1 MAALTLATIVGVGIL
16 STTARLQPAQKGG
29 EEETGPYEVVANW
42 PQPWSGPG
50 YIWGSQPGV
59 FAETPNRVF
68 IVARGE
74 IKLPAQT
81 GRGFNGS
88 WGSTG
93 ERATVPKA
101 EMHNCIVIVDAS
113 GKLVESWS
121 QWDHL
126 FEGGGGPHK
135 IRISPYDPERHVWV
149 VNDSRHVIYEFSN
162 DGKQLVRTLGETDVA
177 GEDEKHFGSPQDIAW
192 LPDGGLLV
200 ADGLRNARVARFD
213 KGGKFATSWGSRGNA
228 SGQFTGLH
236 GIATDREGK
245 IYVADRSNRR
255 IQIFDQRGTYLDQW
269 PDLRQAND
277 VLLPADGQSVWVA
290 DGTNAKL
297 LKYDVN
303 GKLLHSWGTYGMFP
317 GGFWEAHQL
326 SVDSD
331 GNLYVA
337 DSFGGRT
344 QKFRPKAGVDR
355 ARLIGAPLPL
365 MTRGR

>member
-1 MAALTLATIVGVGIL
+1 MRMHALAVMSVAALGVLSATVSSQGP
-16 STTARLQPAQKGG
+16 RKGG
-29 EEETGPYEVVANW
+29 EDETGPYEVVANW
-42 PQPWSGPG
+42 PQPWSAPG

-59 FAETPNRVF
+59 FAESPNRVF

-101 EMHNCIVIVDAS
+101 EMRNCIVVVDAS
-113 GKLVESWS
+113 GKMIESWT

-126 FEGGGGPHK
+126 FAGGGGPHK
-135 IRISPYDPERHVWV
+135 VRISPYDPERHVWV

-177 GEDEKHFGSPQDIAW
+177 GEDDKHFGQPQDIAW
-192 LPDGGLLV
+192 LPDGSLLV
-200 ADGLRNARVARFD
+200 ADGLRNARVAKFD
-213 KGGKFATSWGSRGNA
+213 KNGTFVTSWGTRGNA
-228 SGQFTGLH
+228 PGQFSGLH
-236 GIATDREGK
+236 GITTDRDGK

-255 IQIFDQRGTYLDQW
+255 LQIFDASGKYLDAW
-269 PDLRQAND
+269 TDLRQAND
-277 VLLPADGQSVWVA
+277 VLVPADRQAVWIA
-290 DGTNAKL
+290 DGTNSKL
-297 LKYDVN
+297 LKFDPN
-303 GKLLHSWGTYGMFP
+303 GKLLTYWGTYGMFA

-326 SVDSD
+326 SVDTD

-344 QKFRPKAGVDR
+344 QKFRPKPGADR
-355 ARLIGAPLPL
+355 ERLIAPPQPL
-365 MTRGR
+365 IVK